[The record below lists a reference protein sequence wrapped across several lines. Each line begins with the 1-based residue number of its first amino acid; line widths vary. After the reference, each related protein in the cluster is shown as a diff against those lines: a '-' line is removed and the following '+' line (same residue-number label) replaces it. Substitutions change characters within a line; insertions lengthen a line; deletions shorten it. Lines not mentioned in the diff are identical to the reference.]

1 MPALFLHGLLIIPRR
16 LDISIFSRAVLLK
29 MKTTD
34 VLVQLR
40 DHLLLLQRDTV
51 KVEVGY
57 IIDKS

>member
-40 DHLLLLQRDTV
+40 DHLVLLQRDTV